1 MIREIIYVKDRNNPS
16 QVPEYFQSEV
26 EEMRKLG
33 IRVGTTPSSDSEQ
46 LFYRGFI
53 MHSEEQYP
61 TDKRFIQGWKEYDAT
76 LRMSK
81 NYDLIKDI
89 SIPTFFVDEL
99 EESVEEKIKAIGW
112 DKAFIKNE
120 KKSLWDEGE
129 LASVWP
135 IHSIDELRYKYESL
149 PYKGVYAV
157 RKFINPEIFYEEERY
172 WVIMNKIYHRSGV
185 IPDIVS
191 EAVKRLSVLG
201 SNYYT
206 IDAIPEMIVEIN
218 PGESSDR
225 LGVNSAS
232 LFAMWWKDAL
242 GL

>member
-1 MIREIIYVKDRNNPS
+1 MIKEIIYVKDGNNPS
-16 QVPEYFQSEV
+16 RIPQGFLPEV
-26 EEMRKLG
+26 EAMQKLG
-33 IRVGTTPSSDSEQ
+33 IRVGTEPKPDSEQ
-46 LFYRGFI
+46 LFYRGYI
-53 MHSEEQYP
+53 IHSKEQYP
-61 TDKRFIQGWKEYDAT
+61 NDKRFIQGWKEYDAT
-76 LRMSK
+76 LSMSK

-99 EESVEEKIKAIGW
+99 DESVEEKIRARGW

-135 IHSIDELRYKYESL
+135 IHSIEELRNKYESL

-225 LGVNSAS
+225 LGVNSAT

>member
-1 MIREIIYVKDRNNPS
+1 MIKEIIYVKDRNNPS

-61 TDKRFIQGWKEYDAT
+61 TDKRFIQGWKEYDAI
-76 LRMSK
+76 LSMSK

-89 SIPTFFVDEL
+89 SIPTFFVDKL
-99 EESVEEKIKAIGW
+99 DKSVEEKIISRGW

-135 IHSIDELRYKYESL
+135 INSIEELRCKYENL

-157 RKFINPEIFYEEERY
+157 RKFINPEIF
-172 WVIMNKIYHRSGV
+172 
-185 IPDIVS
+185 P
-191 EAVKRLSVLG
+191 
-201 SNYYT
+201 
-206 IDAIPEMIVEIN
+206 
-218 PGESSDR
+218 SDR
-225 LGVNSAS
+225 LILFTPSKSGYSQEHAKDVTITTSS
-232 LFAMWWKDAL
+232 RSEKLFARFEITLSAHRGSTYLYKTGFSINQL
-242 GL
+242 QIIFF

>member
-1 MIREIIYVKDRNNPS
+1 MIKEIIYVKDRNNPS

-89 SIPTFFVDEL
+89 SIPTFFV
-99 EESVEEKIKAIGW
+99 
-112 DKAFIKNE
+112 NE
-120 KKSLWDEGE
+120 FSPNILTK
-129 LASVWP
+129 
-135 IHSIDELRYKYESL
+135 
-149 PYKGVYAV
+149 
-157 RKFINPEIFYEEERY
+157 
-172 WVIMNKIYHRSGV
+172 
-185 IPDIVS
+185 
-191 EAVKRLSVLG
+191 
-201 SNYYT
+201 
-206 IDAIPEMIVEIN
+206 
-218 PGESSDR
+218 
-225 LGVNSAS
+225 
-232 LFAMWWKDAL
+232 
-242 GL
+242 